1 MADEGLRSEL
11 RAAAADLRKLTDFGL
26 VFESHIPETVR
37 LPHHPIRRGVK
48 VTYRDGTDGSIFE
61 VAKVNGAKVTMSR
74 VRSADGAALSAQQ
87 RAELDDE
94 TAELEALVVI
104 AEFGDPIYPGLR
116 HLGSVS
122 RGGDRPAHVVINGEN
137 HHALEALQ
145 FTHAGKVDCI
155 YIDPPYNSGAR
166 DWKYSNDYVDAEDAY
181 RHSKWLAF
189 MERRLK
195 LAKAL
200 LKPENSVLMVA
211 IDENEVHHLALL
223 LHQLFPTSKVQ
234 MVTALSN
241 PAGASIIDQFDR
253 VDDHL
258 LFVNV
263 GSSRPI
269 RTTTITTPLASVGST
284 DDSTKATRAPRAF
297 VWESMQRSGGNS
309 RRQDTKAKFFP
320 IYIDEINRRV
330 VGCGDHLQEG
340 MPRSA
345 APPPPDRYT
354 EQWPIKRDGSEACW
368 QLSAPTFRR
377 YLSEGRIRLGNRK
390 AGGGWGIGFLTKG
403 HMRAVAAG
411 ELVTFGRDEQGALI
425 VERASD
431 KLPTRVGKTMWTS
444 GRYSATEHGS
454 TLLRRFLPMR
464 KFPFPKS
471 LYSAEDALRFYVRDN
486 REAVIL
492 DFFAGSGTT
501 AHAVARL
508 NHQDGGRRQS
518 ITVTNNEVAEAEAK
532 ALRNLGLRPGD
543 PEWEALGIFEHIT
556 RPRVTAATTGQT
568 PEGSPVTG
576 EYRFTDE
583 FPMAEGF
590 EENVEFFELTYLDA
604 SRVEVNLAF
613 AGIAPLL
620 WLRAGGRGPIIDE
633 CVNGNGR
640 RKPYSWTDRYGVL
653 FNCDRWRGFVSK
665 LPATATTV
673 FIVTDSTTEF
683 AHIAGELPGDL
694 DVVRLY
700 ERYLTTFAVNER

>member
-61 VAKVNGAKVTMSR
+61 VVKVNGAKVTMRR
-74 VRSADGAALSAQQ
+74 VRSADGAALSSQQ

-94 TAELEALVVI
+94 PAALDALVVI

-116 HLGSVS
+116 RLGSLS

-155 YIDPPYNSGAR
+155 YIDPPYNTGAR

-200 LKPENSVLMVA
+200 LNPDDSVLVCT
-211 IDENEVHHLALL
+211 IDEREVHRLALL
-223 LHQLFPTSKVQ
+223 LEQVFAGSRIQ
-234 MVTALSN
+234 MV
-241 PAGASIIDQFDR
+241 SITISPRGTSRANEFSR
-253 VDDHL
+253 VDEFAI
-258 LFVNV
+258 FVFIGQV
-263 GSSRPI
+263 RLEATS
-269 RTTTITTPLASVGST
+269 
-284 DDSTKATRAPRAF
+284 DSTKDGPEARWQYLRRDERTSTRASGRPNQFFPVYVNTKTERIEEVGAPLPRGEARSSSNGVEGCVSLFPVRADGTEMVWGLTAPSLKRIAAEGF
-297 VWESMQRSGGNS
+297 VRVTRGTHENQPFTISYLRGVEKNLASGTWQVIGERLDGSKIVVISGGQVS
-309 RRQDTKAKFFP
+309 RPTTVWRDKAH
-320 IYIDEINRRV
+320 D
-330 VGCGDHLQEG
+330 
-340 MPRSA
+340 
-345 APPPPDRYT
+345 
-354 EQWPIKRDGSEACW
+354 
-368 QLSAPTFRR
+368 
-377 YLSEGRIRLGNRK
+377 
-390 AGGGWGIGFLTKG
+390 AGAYGTSVL
-403 HMRAVAAG
+403 
-411 ELVTFGRDEQGALI
+411 GALI
-425 VERASD
+425 
-431 KLPTRVGKTMWTS
+431 PGC
-444 GRYSATEHGS
+444 H
-454 TLLRRFLPMR
+454 
-464 KFPFPKS
+464 FPFPKS
-471 LYSAEDALRFYVRDN
+471 LYAVEDTIRLFVAGKPD
-486 REAVIL
+486 AVVL
-492 DFFAGSGTT
+492 DFFGGSGTT

-683 AHIAGELPGDL
+683 AHIAGELPGHL

-700 ERYLTTFAVNER
+700 ERYLTTFAINER